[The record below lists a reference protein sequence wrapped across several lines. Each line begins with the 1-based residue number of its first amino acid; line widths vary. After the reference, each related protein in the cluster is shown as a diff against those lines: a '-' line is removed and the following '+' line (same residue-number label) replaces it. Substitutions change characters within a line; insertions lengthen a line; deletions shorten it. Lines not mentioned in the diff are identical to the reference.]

1 MLGERGD
8 FVLELEDMP
17 HIFRSVFHPTSF
29 SGAQDAF
36 AHALRIALA
45 ARGELRL
52 VHVHAPHEAP
62 NFDPFPRMRT
72 TLASWGLISGD
83 ESEQTVTRRLGLS
96 IDKQLVWNASP
107 RAGILAAIDAAR
119 PDLMVLSLADR
130 AGVPGIFQD
139 SIAEDIVRTTGG
151 LALCVHRDG
160 GGFVSPETGKVR
172 LKSILLPVS
181 ERVPAAR
188 AIDTALSL
196 CELFGEAAPEIHL
209 LHAGGSPPHRPEGA
223 PGRAIYR
230 VHAAAGPVVE
240 EILAAQARLAV
251 DLVCMPV
258 MRRHGFMAAVRGSI
272 AERVLRAARCPVLL
286 APTD

>member
-1 MLGERGD
+1 
-8 FVLELEDMP
+8 MP

-83 ESEQTVTRRLGLS
+83 ESEQAVARRLGLS

-130 AGVPGIFQD
+130 VAVINKGRIVAVLD
-139 SIAEDIVRTTGG
+139 AETADRT
-151 LALCVHRDG
+151 
-160 GGFVSPETGKVR
+160 
-172 LKSILLPVS
+172 
-181 ERVPAAR
+181 RVG
-188 AIDTALSL
+188 
-196 CELFGEAAPEIHL
+196 ELM
-209 LHAGGSPPHRPEGA
+209 AGG
-223 PGRAIYR
+223 
-230 VHAAAGPVVE
+230 
-240 EILAAQARLAV
+240 
-251 DLVCMPV
+251 
-258 MRRHGFMAAVRGSI
+258 
-272 AERVLRAARCPVLL
+272 
-286 APTD
+286 